1 MERVKRLGRGVVSVG
16 LVAGIGGVLL
26 GLLGT
31 GCSLQL
37 EPKPGAPV
45 VARFD
50 PEAGVIPVPSDVLLD
65 REAGHLDLPIED
77 GQTPAEVAF
86 RQYLNGLEAWST
98 TFPAKLDF
106 SGRVDRDTITADTF
120 QLWRW
125 GTAPQRVEWRWGD
138 LPLPAGFEGPTV
150 ALTTEK
156 TRLEVTPPRRGWDG
170 GATYVMLLRGGPDGA
185 QDVNGRPV
193 DIDVAFYYLRLAEK
207 LDEYRNQRAFPGDTR
222 AARLEKAAELEEVR
236 LKLAPFFEY
245 FEANAAPGQ
254 DPIPRD
260 EIVALWSFTATTRS
274 ELCMDKPS
282 QRMPLPFDLL
292 IDPATGKVD
301 LPAAAWDKQVV
312 ADGKL
317 QANRLDGFGVSADF
331 MFELT
336 RAVDPSTATNRSL
349 KLYRLSD
356 PAPAVEIPI
365 AKVTVMSADG
375 AAPCQQTPVDAGCKQ
390 ILLRLADAD
399 LPLTGKTTY
408 VLVVHDGL
416 RGLDGKPVV
425 PMLIG
430 HFMTAEQPLALDGVS
445 QLESVVDTDAAR
457 LEGVRGT
464 IAEFLTHLGRNDVV
478 TAWPLTTMDALPA
491 LRDAIGLAGKIGAA
505 PNPEN
510 VTIRQVNDSNR
521 ADSFGTLFPG
531 NLSGVV
537 RLAYESRL
545 DGVGRIVE
553 GTIKSPY
560 FLDRQTRRWHLDGS
574 YELEDVHFI
583 MTVPEN
589 PPRPTPV
596 VIFGHAIVTDRRF
609 VLTIAGALAQKGFAS
624 VAVDFPF
631 HGERIACVE
640 AGSLISF
647 PNFLP
652 QELQDLLGTGWDQPM
667 LKMYPCK
674 SGADATCSP
683 DGKCLDQN
691 GNPEA
696 FSNIIDLGSGEVLM
710 DMKPASGA
718 AFLDINDIP
727 YINDH
732 FAQAVVDL
740 GALKRS
746 LREGYWEVAAGTTF
760 TTDKL
765 YYAGQSLGGIIGA
778 TYVAMDPDIAR
789 AVLNVPGC
797 DLVDMFQESV
807 YFGPQVDDYFNRN
820 SIPLTS
826 YEHERNMNVVRWLI
840 DSVDPH
846 TVALQYRTNNRA
858 ALIQMDSGELPGISQ
873 GDFVIPN
880 RTTRILQRISGLPM
894 REYPSA
900 MHGDLVIPLLGD
912 QMLADL
918 AAFMAG
924 EINQ

>member
-1 MERVKRLGRGVVSVG
+1 MDWLKGRGRALVG
-16 LVAGIGGVLL
+16 MVLF
-26 GLLGT
+26 GLLGPA
-31 GCSLQL
+31 GCSCSLQL
-37 EPKPGAPV
+37 EPKPEPPV

-65 REAGHLDLPIED
+65 HEAKHLDLPIED
-77 GQTPAEVAF
+77 DQTSAEVAF

-106 SGRVDRDTITADTF
+106 SGRVDRDTIKGATF
-120 QLWRW
+120 QIWKW
-125 GTAPQRVEWRWGD
+125 GPAPKRVDWYWGD
-138 LPLPAGFEGPTV
+138 QPLPTGFEGPTV
-150 ALTTEK
+150 ALTQEK
-156 TRLEVTPPRRGWDG
+156 TRLEVTPPRRGWDA
-170 GATYVMLLRGGPDGA
+170 GASYVMFLRGGESGA
-185 QDVNGRPV
+185 LDVNGRPV
-193 DIDVAFYYLRLAEK
+193 DLDAAFYYLRLTQK

-222 AARLEKAAELEEVR
+222 AARLEKAADLEEVR
-236 LKLAPFFEY
+236 VQLAPYFEY
-245 FEANAAPGQ
+245 FEQNAAPGGT
-254 DPIPRD
+254 PIPRD
-260 EIVALWSFTATTRS
+260 EIVSLWSFTVTTRT

-301 LPAAAWDKQVV
+301 LPPAAWDSKTV

-317 QANRLDGFGVSADF
+317 QANRLDGFGVSANL

-336 RAVDPSTATNRSL
+336 HAVDPSTATNQNL
-349 KLYRLSD
+349 KLYKVAE
-356 PAPAVEIPI
+356 PPVELPLE
-365 AKVTVMSADG
+365 KVFVMSADG
-375 AAPCQQTPVDAGCKQ
+375 EAPCHQTPVDPGCTQ
-390 ILLRLADAD
+390 IMLRLPDAE
-399 LPLTGKTTY
+399 LPLDGRATY
-408 VLVVHDGL
+408 AVVVHDGL
-416 RGLDGKPVV
+416 RDLAGKPIL

-430 HFMTAEQPLALDGVS
+430 HFMKSDQPLAIDGAT
-445 QLESVVDTDAAR
+445 QLESVDDTDAAR
-457 LEGVRGT
+457 LEGVRAK
-464 IAEFLTHLGRNDVV
+464 IAQFLTHLGRTDVV
-478 TAWPLTTMDALPA
+478 TAWPVTTLDALPA
-491 LRDAIGLAGKIGAA
+491 LRDAIGLAGTIGTNASPA
-505 PNPEN
+505 N
-510 VTIRQVNDSNR
+510 VTIRQVTDANR

-531 NLSGVV
+531 TLSAAV
-537 RLAYESRL
+537 RVAYQSRL

-553 GTIKSPY
+553 GTIESPY
-560 FLDRQTRRWHLDGS
+560 FLDRQTRRWRHDGTH
-574 YELEDVHFI
+574 EVEDVHFI
-583 MTVPEN
+583 MAVPDN
-589 PPRPTPV
+589 PPRPAPV

-609 VLTIAGALAQKGFAS
+609 ALTIAGALAQKGFVT

-631 HGERIACVE
+631 HGERIACIE

-652 QELQDLLGTGWDQPM
+652 QQLQDLLGTGWDQPM

-674 SGADATCSP
+674 SGANATCSP
-683 DGKCLDQN
+683 DGKCLDKN
-691 GNPEA
+691 GNVEPFA
-696 FSNIIDLGSGEVLM
+696 NIIDLGSGEVVM

-718 AFLDINDIP
+718 AFLDIDDIP

-732 FAQAVVDL
+732 FVQAVVDL

-746 LREGYWEVAAGTTF
+746 LREGYWDVAAGVPLK
-760 TTDKL
+760 TDKL

-778 TYVAMDPDIAR
+778 TYVAMDPDTTR

-807 YFGPQVDDYFNRN
+807 YFGPQVDDYFNR
-820 SIPLTS
+820 SAIPLTS
-826 YEHERNMNVVRWLI
+826 FEHERLMNVARWLI

-846 TVALQYRTNNRA
+846 TVAHLYRTNNRA
-858 ALIQMDSGELPGISQ
+858 ALIQMDSGQLPGLSN

-880 RTTRILQRISGLPM
+880 RTTKLLQRISGLPL

-900 MHGDLVIPLLGD
+900 MHGDLVIPVLGD
-912 QMLADL
+912 QMLADM

>member
-1 MERVKRLGRGVVSVG
+1 MDRHRGLDRIAVSV
-16 LVAGIGGVLL
+16 VLL
-26 GLLGT
+26 GGLVGAAA
-31 GCSLQL
+31 CSLEL
-37 EPKPGAPV
+37 EPKPEAPV

-65 REAGHLDLPIED
+65 RAAGHLDLPIED
-77 GQTPAEVAF
+77 DQTPAEQAF
-86 RQYLNGLEAWST
+86 RRYLNGLEAWST
-98 TFPAKLDF
+98 TFPAKVDF
-106 SGRVDRDTITADTF
+106 SGRVDRDTITAATF
-120 QLWRW
+120 QIFKW
-125 GTAPQRVEWRWGD
+125 GAAPKRVEWRWGD
-138 LPLPAGFEGPTV
+138 QPQPATYEGPTV
-150 ALTTEK
+150 ALVEDK
-156 TRLEVTPPRRGWDG
+156 TRIEVTPPRRGWDG
-170 GATYVMLLRGGPDGA
+170 GATYVMLVRGGAAGA
-185 QDVNGRPV
+185 KDVNGRPI
-193 DIDVAFYYLRLAEK
+193 DIDAAFYYLRLTEK
-207 LDEYRNQRAFPGDTR
+207 LDEYPHQRAFPGDTR
-222 AARLEKAAELEEVR
+222 AERLEKAAELEEVR
-236 LKLAPFFEY
+236 LKVAPYFDWFEQ
-245 FEANAAPGQ
+245 NALPGDQ
-254 DPIPRD
+254 PIPRD
-260 EIVALWSFTATTRS
+260 EIVSLWSFTVTTRT

-282 QRMPLPFDLL
+282 QRVPLPFDLL

-317 QANRLDGFGVSADF
+317 QANRLGGFGVSADL
-331 MFELT
+331 MFELS
-336 RAVDPSTATNRSL
+336 RAVDPKTATNQTL

-356 PAPAVEIPI
+356 PPVEIPI
-365 AKVTVMSADG
+365 ATVTVMSVDG
-375 AAPCQQTPVDAGCKQ
+375 EAPCQQTPVDPGCTQ
-390 ILLRLADAD
+390 VLLRLADDD
-399 LPLTGKTTY
+399 LPLAGKTTY
-408 VLVVHDGL
+408 AVVVHDGL

-430 HFMTAEQPLALDGVS
+430 HFMRAEQPLAVDGRS
-445 QLESVVDTDAAR
+445 QLESVGDEDAAR
-457 LEGVRGT
+457 LEGVR
-464 IAEFLTHLGRNDVV
+464 AKLDALLTHLGRNDVV
-478 TAWPLTTMDALPA
+478 TAWPLTTMDALPG
-491 LRDAIGLAGKIGAA
+491 LRDAIGLAGKVGA
-505 PNPEN
+505 PPDPEN
-510 VTIRQVNDSNR
+510 VVIRQVTSANQ

-531 NLSGVV
+531 SLSLAV
-537 RLAYESRL
+537 RLAYASRL

-574 YELEDVHFI
+574 HELEDVHFI
-583 MTVPEN
+583 MTVPAN
-589 PPRPTPV
+589 APRPTPV

-609 VLTIAGALAQKGFAS
+609 VLAIAGALAQKGFAAVS
-624 VAVDFPF
+624 VDFPF

-652 QELQDLLGTGWDQPM
+652 EELQDLLGTGWDQPM
-667 LKMYPCK
+667 LTMYPCK
-674 SGADATCSP
+674 SGADAACSP
-683 DGKCLDQN
+683 DGKCLDKN
-691 GNPEA
+691 GDPEP
-696 FSNIIDLGSGEVLM
+696 FSNIIDLGSGEVVM

-746 LREGYWEVAAGTTF
+746 LREGYWDVAAGTTF
-760 TTDKL
+760 KTDAF

-807 YFGPQVDDYFNRN
+807 YFGPQVDDYFFRN
-820 SIPLTS
+820 DVPLTS
-826 YEHERNMNVVRWLI
+826 FEHERNINVVRWLI

-846 TVALQYRTNNRA
+846 TVAHLYRTGNRA
-858 ALIQMDSGELPGISQ
+858 MLIQMDSGELPGISQ

-880 RTTRILQRISGLPM
+880 RTTRILKRVSGMPM

-912 QMLADL
+912 QMLTDL
-918 AAFMAG
+918 AAYMAG
-924 EINQ
+924 EISQ